1 MANTSLHASI
11 ESRIAVL
18 GLSSGIFLVIAT
30 LIGVALLNLP
40 RSAGAAVVDGSPVAC
55 PLVEVS
61 LDQGY
66 GLTQTALRPVCT
78 QKAAQAS
85 AENNAAK

>member
-1 MANTSLHASI
+1 MANTSLHASLMP
-11 ESRIAVL
+11 RIAVL

-40 RSAGAAVVDGSPVAC
+40 RSADAAVVGGPLASC

-66 GLTQTALRPVCT
+66 GLTRTALRPVCT
-78 QKAAQAS
+78 PGAHAPARNS
-85 AENNAAK
+85 AVK